1 MRFSTP
7 FSKAATVCAA
17 ATLSLGL
24 SVGTAYAL
32 PPGGASSN
40 TSGTSSTVSPTVKSG
55 GVISFNLR
63 GFPANTMVSVKID
76 DGDACPADAPQG
88 ACVVHQQKSDGNG
101 NVSGSFVLPSD
112 LENGQHTLRFL
123 ATGAK
128 KDSKGKYLG
137 TEPFSNKSPVFTVTG
152 GSDGGN
158 KSGGGNSGGSSSE
171 SGSSNNNGG
180 GSRSNGGSR
189 SGGNKSG
196 GGGASN
202 NNGGGGSSNN
212 DGGASGD
219 GGSSNNGGGGTS
231 GGGTSA
237 NGGGT
242 ADSGETEYVD
252 ADGNKITKEEYD
264 RLNSENGGDSE
275 TEGDADTS
283 NTEDGTT
290 TNGEKKQKSS
300 NGTTQKKATAKANAS
315 GVNKQSNS
323 SDKAQAKN
331 ETTNTTITYGSEFPW
346 IGTIVLAAAAIAA
359 AIIVIVRRKA

>member
-32 PPGGASSN
+32 PPGGASNN
-40 TSGTSSTVSPTVKSG
+40 TPGTSSTVSPTVKPG
-55 GVISFNLR
+55 GVISFNLS
-63 GFPANTMVSVKID
+63 GFPENTTVSVKID
-76 DGDACPADAPQG
+76 DGEECPADAPQG

-101 NVSGSFVLPSD
+101 NVSGSFVLPRD
-112 LENGQHTLRFL
+112 LKNGQHTLRFL
-123 ATGAK
+123 ATGTKKSAK
-128 KDSKGKYLG
+128 GGDGVKPY
-137 TEPFSNKSPVFTVTG
+137 SNKSPVFTVTG

-158 KSGGGNSGGSSSE
+158 KSGGGNSGGSSSN
-171 SGSSNNNGG
+171 SGASNNNG
-180 GSRSNGGSR
+180 GGSR

-196 GGGASN
+196 GG
-202 NNGGGGSSNN
+202 
-212 DGGASGD
+212 
-219 GGSSNNGGGGTS
+219 SSNNGGGGTTDNGGGNS
-231 GGGTSA
+231 ADGGSADNGGGNNGGGGTSA

-331 ETTNTTITYGSEFPW
+331 ETTNTTVTYGSEFPW

>member
-32 PPGGASSN
+32 PPGGASA
-40 TSGTSSTVSPTVKSG
+40 GTDGTSTVSPTVKPG
-55 GVISFNLR
+55 GVISFTLK
-63 GFPANTMVSVKID
+63 GFPQNTMVSVKID
-76 DGDACPADAPQG
+76 DGDSCPADAPQG

-101 NVSGSFVLPSD
+101 NVSGSFVLPRD
-112 LENGQHTLRFL
+112 LKNGEHTLRFL
-123 ATGAK
+123 AAGAK

-137 TEPFSNKSPVFTVTG
+137 TEPYSNKSPVFTVTG

-158 KSGGGNSGGSSSE
+158 KSGGGNSGGSSSN
-171 SGSSNNNGG
+171 SGASNNNGG
-180 GSRSNGGSR
+180 GSRS

-212 DGGASGD
+212 GGGASGD
-219 GGSSNNGGGGTS
+219 GGSSNNS

-252 ADGNKITKEEYD
+252 ADGNTITKEEYD

-283 NTEDGTT
+283 NAEDGTT

-323 SDKAQAKN
+323 SDKAQSKN
-331 ETTNTTITYGSEFPW
+331 ETTNTTVTYGSEFPW

>member
-32 PPGGASSN
+32 PPGGASGN
-40 TSGTSSTVSPTVKSG
+40 TSGTSSTVSPTVKPG

-63 GFPANTMVSVKID
+63 GFPQNTMVSVKID

-101 NVSGSFVLPSD
+101 NVSGSFVLPRD

-123 ATGAK
+123 AAGSK
-128 KDSKGKYLG
+128 KNSKGESLG

-180 GSRSNGGSR
+180 GARSNGGSR

-212 DGGASGD
+212 GGGASGD
-219 GGSSNNGGGGTS
+219 GGSSNNSGGGTS

-252 ADGNKITKEEYD
+252 ADGNTITKEEYEKA
-264 RLNSENGGDSE
+264 REKWLKEK
-275 TEGDADTS
+275 TES
-283 NTEDGTT
+283 NE
-290 TNGEKKQKSS
+290 
-300 NGTTQKKATAKANAS
+300 
-315 GVNKQSNS
+315 
-323 SDKAQAKN
+323 KAQK
-331 ETTNTTITYGSEFPW
+331 E
-346 IGTIVLAAAAIAA
+346 LASH
-359 AIIVIVRRKA
+359 VK

>member
-32 PPGGASSN
+32 PPGGASGN
-40 TSGTSSTVSPTVKSG
+40 TPGTSSTVSPTVKSG
-55 GVISFNLR
+55 GVISFNLS
-63 GFPANTMVSVKID
+63 GFPQNTMVSVKID

-123 ATGAK
+123 AAGSK
-128 KDSKGKYLG
+128 KNSKGDSLG
-137 TEPFSNKSPVFTVTG
+137 TQPFSNRSPVFTVTG

-158 KSGGGNSGGSSSE
+158 KSGGGNSGGSSSN
-171 SGSSNNNGG
+171 SGASNNNGG
-180 GSRSNGGSR
+180 GSRS

-212 DGGASGD
+212 GGGASGD
-219 GGSSNNGGGGTS
+219 SGSSNNSGGGTS
-231 GGGTSA
+231 GGA
-237 NGGGT
+237 

-331 ETTNTTITYGSEFPW
+331 ETTNTTVTYGSEFPW

>member
-1 MRFSTP
+1 M
-7 FSKAATVCAA
+7 
-17 ATLSLGL
+17 
-24 SVGTAYAL
+24 
-32 PPGGASSN
+32 PPGGASGN
-40 TSGTSSTVSPTVKSG
+40 TPGTSSTVSPTVKPG
-55 GVISFNLR
+55 GVISFNLS
-63 GFPANTMVSVKID
+63 GFPQNTMVSVKID

-88 ACVVHQQKSDGNG
+88 GCVVHQQKSDGNG
-101 NVSGSFVLPSD
+101 NVSGSFVLPRD
-112 LENGQHTLRFL
+112 LKNGEHTLRFL
-123 ATGAK
+123 ATGTK
-128 KDSKGKYLG
+128 KSSKGG
-137 TEPFSNKSPVFTVTG
+137 SGVEPYSNKSPVFTVTG

-158 KSGGGNSGGSSSE
+158 KSGGGNSGGSSSN
-171 SGSSNNNGG
+171 SGASNNNGG
-180 GSRSNGGSR
+180 GSRSGS
-189 SGGNKSG
+189 NKSG

-202 NNGGGGSSNN
+202 NNGGGGAS
-212 DGGASGD
+212 DSGD
-219 GGSSNNGGGGTS
+219 GGSSNNSGGGTS

-331 ETTNTTITYGSEFPW
+331 ETTNTTVTYGSEFPW

>member
-24 SVGTAYAL
+24 SVGAAYAL
-32 PPGGASSN
+32 PPGGASE
-40 TSGTSSTVSPTVKSG
+40 GTDGTSTVSPTVKPG
-55 GVISFNLR
+55 GVISFNLS
-63 GFPANTMVSVKID
+63 GFPENTTVSVKID
-76 DGDACPADAPQG
+76 DGKECPADAPKG

-101 NVSGSFVLPSD
+101 NVSGSFVLPRD
-112 LENGQHTLRFL
+112 LKNGEHTLRFL
-123 ATGAK
+123 AAGAK

-137 TEPFSNKSPVFTVTG
+137 TEPYSNKSPVFTVTG

-158 KSGGGNSGGSSSE
+158 KSGGGNSGGSSSN
-171 SGSSNNNGG
+171 S
-180 GSRSNGGSR
+180 
-189 SGGNKSG
+189 
-196 GGGASN
+196 GASN

-212 DGGASGD
+212 GGGASGD
-219 GGSSNNGGGGTS
+219 GGSSNNSGGGTS

-252 ADGNKITKEEYD
+252 ADGNTITKEEYD
-264 RLNSENGGDSE
+264 RLNSENGGDPE

-283 NTEDGTT
+283 NAEDGTT

-331 ETTNTTITYGSEFPW
+331 ETTNTTVTYGSEFPW

>member
-32 PPGGASSN
+32 PPGGAS
-40 TSGTSSTVSPTVKSG
+40 TQTKGISTVSPTVKPG

-76 DGDACPADAPQG
+76 DGDSCPADAPQG

-101 NVSGSFVLPSD
+101 NVSGSFVLPRD
-112 LENGQHTLRFL
+112 LKNGEHTLRFL
-123 ATGAK
+123 ATGTKKSAK
-128 KDSKGKYLG
+128 GGDGV
-137 TEPFSNKSPVFTVTG
+137 EPYSNKSPVFTVTG

-158 KSGGGNSGGSSSE
+158 KSGGGNSGGSSSD

-189 SGGNKSG
+189 SSSGNKSG
-196 GGGASN
+196 
-202 NNGGGGSSNN
+202 
-212 DGGASGD
+212 
-219 GGSSNNGGGGTS
+219 GGSSNNGGGGTTDNGGGNS
-231 GGGTSA
+231 ADSGSADNGGGNNGGGGTSA

-264 RLNSENGGDSE
+264 RLNSENGGDSDA
-275 TEGDADTS
+275 EGDADTS

-331 ETTNTTITYGSEFPW
+331 ETTNTTVTYGSEFPW